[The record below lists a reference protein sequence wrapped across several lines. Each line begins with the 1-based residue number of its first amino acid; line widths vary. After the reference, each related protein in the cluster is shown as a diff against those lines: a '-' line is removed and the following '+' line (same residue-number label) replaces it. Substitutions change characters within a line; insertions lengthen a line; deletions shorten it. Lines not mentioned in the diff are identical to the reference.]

1 MMARNEKS
9 RYDFNFKKSL
19 KKTSQYPIISHI
31 KVDRYINRP
40 LATLVVRA
48 LLNTPVTANQVT
60 VAGFFIGMAAAF
72 LYLGASHG
80 YYIAAGILIQVSSVL
95 DGADGMLARL
105 RNTCSDY
112 GSFLDLFLDRIN
124 DYFLFCGIIFG
135 NYLATR
141 NFKFLVFCLLCL
153 ALYFLQINLY
163 YLTKFFKK
171 DYKSGQ
177 AAESRALV
185 LFMVFI
191 LSLANQLTLLLILL
205 AMIPIGSTLVKV
217 INLIRYRRD

>member
-1 MMARNEKS
+1 MASPEKP

-19 KKTSQYPIISHI
+19 KKTSQYAIIRHI

-40 LATLVVRA
+40 LATLVVRG
-48 LLNTPVTANQVT
+48 LLNTPVTPNQIT
-60 VAGFFIGMAAAF
+60 VVGFFIGLLSAF

-105 RNTCSDY
+105 RNCCSDY
-112 GSFLDLFLDRIN
+112 GSYLDLFLDRIN
-124 DYFLFCGIIFG
+124 DYFLFGGIICG

-141 NFKFLVFCLLCL
+141 NLKFFIFCLLCL

-163 YLTKFFKK
+163 YLTKFYKK
-171 DYKSGQ
+171 DYKPGQ
-177 AAESRALV
+177 TAESRALV

-191 LSLANQLTLLLILL
+191 LSLANQLNLLLLLI

-217 INLIRYRRD
+217 ITLIRYRRD

>member
-1 MMARNEKS
+1 MSSQEKS

-48 LLNTPVTANQVT
+48 LLNTPVTPNQVT
-60 VAGFFIGMAAAF
+60 VVGFFIGIIAAF
-72 LYLGASHG
+72 LYLGANH
-80 YYIAAGILIQVSSVL
+80 YYFIAAGILVQVSSVL

-105 RNTCSDY
+105 RNSCSDY
-112 GSFLDLFLDRIN
+112 GGFLDLFLDRIN
-124 DYFLFCGIIFG
+124 DYFMFSGVIAG
-135 NYLATR
+135 NYLVTR
-141 NFKFLVFCLLCL
+141 NFKFLIFCLFCL

-163 YLTKFFKK
+163 YLTKFYKK
-171 DYKSGQ
+171 DYRSGQ
-177 AAESRALV
+177 NAEFRAAV

-191 LSLANQLTLLLILL
+191 LSVANQLTLLAILL
-205 AMIPIGSTLVKV
+205 ASLTIGSNMVMV

>member
-1 MMARNEKS
+1 MARNEKS
-9 RYDFNFKKSL
+9 RFDFNFKKSL
-19 KKTSQYPIISHI
+19 KKTSQYPIIRHI

-48 LLNTPVTANQVT
+48 LLNTPVTPNQVT
-60 VAGFFIGMAAAF
+60 VVGFFIGLLSAF

-80 YYIAAGILIQVSSVL
+80 YFIAAGILIQISSVL

-124 DYFLFCGIIFG
+124 DYFLLCGIIFG
-135 NYLATR
+135 NYLATG

-177 AAESRALV
+177 AAEFRALI
-185 LFMVFI
+185 LFMIFI

-205 AMIPIGSTLVKV
+205 GMIPIGSILVKV